1 MSLWTLKLIKIEF
14 YDLSGIVNIQLLID
28 FLLDRY
34 YNTFDIFLNSF
45 PPIDRHKIKRVTN
58 HLMCFELEKYIMSNF
73 TSFDGRK
80 SIQSVTSR

>member
-14 YDLSGIVNIQLLID
+14 YDLNGIVNIQLLID

-45 PPIDRHKIKRVTN
+45 SPDRSTQSKKSRPI
-58 HLMCFELEKYIMSNF
+58 
-73 TSFDGRK
+73 
-80 SIQSVTSR
+80 

>member
-1 MSLWTLKLIKIEF
+1 MPLWTLKLIKIEF

-45 PPIDRHKIKRVTN
+45 PPIDRHKLKIVTN
-58 HLMCFELEKYIMSNF
+58 QILGKIEFQMGNSIHGYIP
-73 TSFDGRK
+73 R
-80 SIQSVTSR
+80 IAPQST